1 MVWESQCR
9 SNTIECSMALNNSG
23 IALSLLGRPSEA
35 IARLG
40 KAIRLTANKVSA
52 QRNLA
57 KARAMMQQA
66 PHQPAL

>member
-1 MVWESQCR
+1 
-9 SNTIECSMALNNSG
+9 MALNNSG
-23 IALSLLGRPSEA
+23 IALSLLGRHSEA